1 MKKVRLSDIPGI
13 GPKTEQKLIVYF
25 GSEEEALKALEKQ
38 AIGLISEALGSYK
51 KALRLVQNYIALSYG
66 VEVGEVFGTR
76 IVSEIFKKYLE
87 TIADLAVSRPARER
101 ISTIFPLP
109 ARAATYI
116 IKKLEELKEAFR
128 VYDELNK
135 NNMVDTVRVC
145 LKKLDWPKN
154 PRFKFE
160 RRTLV
165 VPTFRSINL
174 KLSGEIK
181 NYIEVVEVRDEIE
194 LERIIRE
201 RGPVFVYGLEIADVP
216 GAIVVNELSQE
227 TLFPENIIVWYEA
240 NRGLIEA
247 ILCVL
252 ETLKGIAS
260 RILDTDNLE
269 TLKHLLEYSLKFTV
283 KGPTEGA
290 NSTFDNLRKRY
301 AKIEEIVYDVATW
314 ATEEVKR
321 RLERL
326 EVKLTGLQLLKLIE
340 EFSAKGQL
348 VVGQFEEIVRE
359 VVEEAENKVVEGLG
373 LDIDE
378 AESVVGLFR
387 VSDDLSIEVDEDKL
401 RELKKKLE
409 LKIETLRLKLLI
421 EAAKQLK
428 NLKPIVENMFDKLVE
443 LDVRLAL
450 ALFAKKYGGCIPE
463 FSTDYIGV
471 GFVGAAEIELL
482 KHSVNIQRISY
493 SVGNVPYKPDSVKGE
508 RIVILTGA
516 NSGGKTTLLKTVAE
530 VVLAAQAGLPVIAE
544 RAWIGGFDRIYFFEK
559 PAGTLSAGA
568 LESTLKSMANIVV
581 DKSRRLVL
589 VDELE
594 SVTEARAAAKI
605 VAGFVEML
613 VFDNN
618 AVAIIVSHLAE
629 DILEI
634 LPLSLRK
641 LVRVDGIE
649 ARGLDENYNLIVDR
663 NPRYYYLA
671 RSTPELVI
679 ARLVVKSSSE
689 ERSFFEKLLKL
700 FK

>member
-1 MKKVRLSDIPGI
+1 VKRVRLSDIPGV

-51 KALRLVQNYIALSYG
+51 KALRLVQNYIAFSHG
-66 VEVGEVFGTR
+66 VEVEEVFGTR
-76 IVSEIFKKYLE
+76 IVSEIFRKYLE

-128 VYDELNK
+128 IYDELSR
-135 NNMVDTVRVC
+135 NNMVDAVRAC

-154 PRFKFE
+154 PRLKFE

-165 VPTFRSINL
+165 VPAFQTIDL
-174 KLSGEIK
+174 KLPSEIK
-181 NYIEVVEVRDEIE
+181 DYVEVIEVESE
-194 LERIIRE
+194 LEVERIARE
-201 RGPVFVYGLEIADVP
+201 QGPVFVYGFETVDVP
-216 GAIVVNELSQE
+216 GAIVVDEVSPE
-227 TLFPENIIVWYEA
+227 ILFPENVIAWYET
-240 NRGLIEA
+240 NRGVIEA

-252 ETLKGIAS
+252 ETLKDSAS
-260 RILDTDNLE
+260 RVLGISDPE
-269 TLKHLLEYSLKFTV
+269 TLKKLLEYSLRFTV
-283 KGPTEGA
+283 EGPIEGVD
-290 NSTFDNLRKRY
+290 STFDSLRRKCAR
-301 AKIEEIVYDVATW
+301 IEEVVYDVATW
-314 ATEEVKR
+314 ATEEIKR

-340 EFSAKGQL
+340 EFSTKGQL
-348 VVGQFEEIVRE
+348 IVSQFEEIVRE
-359 VVEEAENKVVEGLG
+359 VVEEAENKIVEKLG
-373 LDIDE
+373 LNVDE
-378 AESVVGLFR
+378 AENIVGLFR
-387 VSDDLSIEVDEDKL
+387 VSDGFSVEVDEDKL
-401 RELKKKLE
+401 AELKRKLK
-409 LKIETLRLKLLI
+409 LKIETLRLKLLS
-421 EAAKQLK
+421 EAARQLK
-428 NLKPIVENMFDKLVE
+428 DLKPIVENVFDKLVE

-450 ALFAKKYGGCIPE
+450 VLFAKKYGGCIPE

-471 GFVGAAEIELL
+471 GFVKAAEIELL
-482 KHSVNIQRISY
+482 KHSSNIQRISY
-493 SVGNVPYKPDSVKGE
+493 SIGNVPYKPDGVKGE

-559 PAGTLSAGA
+559 PPGTLSAGA
-568 LESTLKSMANIVV
+568 LEATLKLMANVVV
-581 DKSRRLVL
+581 DSSRRLVL

-613 VFDNN
+613 AFDSNV
-618 AVAIIVSHLAE
+618 VAIVVSHLAE

-634 LPLSLRK
+634 LSTTLKK

-649 ARGLDENYNLIVDR
+649 AKGLDENYNLIVDR

-679 ARLVVKSSSE
+679 AKLVVKSSSR
-689 ERSFFEKLLKL
+689 ERGFFEKLLRL